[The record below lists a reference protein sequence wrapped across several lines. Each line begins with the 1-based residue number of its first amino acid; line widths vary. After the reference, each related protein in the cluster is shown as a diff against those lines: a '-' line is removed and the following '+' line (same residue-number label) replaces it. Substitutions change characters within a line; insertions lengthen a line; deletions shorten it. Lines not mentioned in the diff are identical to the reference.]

1 MINKTITF
9 PIDMYR
15 IDISHKYNLILIMI
29 MIQAGAELSQFDNMI
44 SAKPQQR
51 IITN

>member
-29 MIQAGAELSQFDNMI
+29 QAAAELSQFDNKI
-44 SAKPQQR
+44 SAKPQHLG
-51 IITN
+51 